1 MSYYTTRNRSVVV
14 EISWLRKREGVE
26 ARGGNAIK
34 SPRRTPAH
42 RAALYPYLSA

>member
-1 MSYYTTRNRSVVV
+1 MPYYTTRNRC
-14 EISWLRKREGVE
+14 ECVE
-26 ARGGNAIK
+26 AKGGNAIK